1 MRSTLTAACSHSLG
15 HCGREPGQHELCEQ
29 FGCEAVR
36 YHERLLADAAR
47 GAGEHF
53 EGTALFPTE
62 TTHWSAVWYVRDA
75 GRGRACGKYP
85 VHRGF
90 RPGRTLTDDA
100 AGFLPGVP
108 LGCVNLTLIK

>member
-15 HCGREPGQHELCEQ
+15 HCGREPGQHELCEE

-75 GRGRACGKYP
+75 TKMIP
-85 VHRGF
+85 
-90 RPGRTLTDDA
+90 D
-100 AGFLPGVP
+100 
-108 LGCVNLTLIK
+108 

>member
-1 MRSTLTAACSHSLG
+1 MRSTLTAASSHGLG
-15 HCGREPGQHELCEQ
+15 HCGREPGEHELCEQ

-47 GAGEHF
+47 GADEHF

-75 GRGRACGKYP
+75 TKMIRIKNDSTLAIGTGRVVVG
-85 VHRGF
+85 H
-90 RPGRTLTDDA
+90 A
-100 AGFLPGVP
+100 ASIRFIEASGPAGP
-108 LGCVNLTLIK
+108 